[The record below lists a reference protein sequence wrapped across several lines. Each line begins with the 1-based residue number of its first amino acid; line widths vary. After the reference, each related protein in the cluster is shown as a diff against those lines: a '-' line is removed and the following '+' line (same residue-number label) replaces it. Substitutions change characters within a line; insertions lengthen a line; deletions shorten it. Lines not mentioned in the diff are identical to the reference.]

1 MTDHLQ
7 DGIVLKTKN
16 VNSPDSNSSG
26 IDLDETPPK
35 RKRKRKQFR
44 HQIVNN
50 TIYDGKSETI

>member
-35 RKRKRKQFR
+35 RKRKQFR

-50 TIYDGKSETI
+50 TIYNGKSETI